1 MRRITIFTV
10 FAFSFALCSN
20 IAMAQKVSA
29 SFGKGINFMAADTS
43 FSLQFRYRQQ
53 QLLETTFIEN
63 ANGNFNNAT
72 NFQVR
77 RSRLKF
83 AGHAFDPRLTFKAEI
98 GLTSR
103 DISSNREDGNTGGS
117 PRVILD
123 AVLKYKFSKSW
134 AIWVGQTKLP
144 GNRERVISSANLQ
157 FVDRSLLNSRFNI
170 DRDAGFQLRG
180 THQINGMIF
189 KPSIA
194 LSKGEGRGISTNNI
208 GGFNYTAHLDYLPFG
223 EFEAKKGDYISS
235 DLERNKTPK
244 LSIGLTYDLNDGAS
258 RAGGQLGNFI
268 TTIDQSDS
276 TNEVYASNDLQSLM
290 ADAMFKY
297 KGISWATEFAIR
309 KGNNKE
315 VNSNYNLGNAF
326 VTQVGYLFKSNWEIA
341 GRFTTVRK
349 ADLSALTSVNEY
361 TLGVSKY
368 IVGHSLKL
376 QSDLS
381 RTNSPNSALASY
393 RFRMQMEMQF

>member
-1 MRRITIFTV
+1 MKKITLL
-10 FAFSFALCSN
+10 A
-20 IAMAQKVSA
+20 IAITMLSSLAVSQTVSA
-29 SFGKGINFMAADTS
+29 SFGKGIKFTAADTS
-43 FSLQFRYRQQ
+43 FSLKFRYRQQ
-53 QLLETTFIEN
+53 QLFETTFSEDV
-63 ANGNFNNAT
+63 NGNFNNNT

-83 AGHAFDPRLTFKAEI
+83 SGHAFDPRLTFKAEL

-103 DISSNREDGNTGGS
+103 DISTNREDGNTGGAS
-117 PRVILD
+117 RVILD
-123 AVLKYKFSKSW
+123 AVLKYQFTKSW

-144 GNRERVISSANLQ
+144 GNRERVVSSANLQ
-157 FVDRSLLNSRFNI
+157 FVDRSLVNSRFNI

-180 THQINGMIF
+180 KYQVGGTVV
-189 KPSIA
+189 KPTLA
-194 LSKGEGRGISTNNI
+194 LSKGEGRGISASNI
-208 GGFNYTAHLDYLPFG
+208 GGFNYTAHVDFLPFG
-223 EFEAKKGDYISS
+223 EFAAKKGDYISS
-235 DLERNKTPK
+235 DLERNQTPK

-258 RAGGQLGNFI
+258 RAGGQLGSFV
-268 TTIDQSDS
+268 TTVDPADS
-276 TNEVYASNDLQSLM
+276 TDVIYVENDLQSFI

-309 KGNNKE
+309 NGNNDAF
-315 VNSNYNLGNAF
+315 NSQYNLGRGF
-326 VTQVGYLFKSNWEIA
+326 VTQVGYLLKNNWEIA

-349 ADLSALTSVNEY
+349 QNVSRLSSVNEY

-368 IVGHSLKL
+368 IVGHSLKI

-381 RTNSPNSALASY
+381 RTNAPNSTLASY